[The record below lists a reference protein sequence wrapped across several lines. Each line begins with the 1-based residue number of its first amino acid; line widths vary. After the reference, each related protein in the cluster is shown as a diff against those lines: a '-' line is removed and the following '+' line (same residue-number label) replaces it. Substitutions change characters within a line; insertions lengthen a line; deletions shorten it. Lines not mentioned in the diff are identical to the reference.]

1 MFNISKDLVN
11 LSFKIEKLS
20 LIQTLVFSIKISI
33 NIIILS
39 ILISSPFIAIATIAS
54 IVDSFMT

>member
-1 MFNISKDLVN
+1 MFNISEDLVN